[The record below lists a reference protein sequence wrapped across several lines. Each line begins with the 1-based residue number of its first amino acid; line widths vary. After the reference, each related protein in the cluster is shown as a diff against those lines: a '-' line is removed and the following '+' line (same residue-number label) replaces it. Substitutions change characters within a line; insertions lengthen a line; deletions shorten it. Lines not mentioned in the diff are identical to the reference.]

1 MITKESIIGDVLKK
15 YPKSAEIMFRHGL
28 HCIGCHV
35 SAFESIEA
43 GCKVH
48 GMDKKQIDALVKDI
62 NSITRS

>member
-15 YPKSAEIMFRHGL
+15 YPKSAEVMFKHGL

-35 SAFESIEA
+35 SAYESIEN

-48 GMDKKQIDALVKDI
+48 GMADKEIDALVKEI
-62 NSITRS
+62 NKVAKK

>member
-15 YPKSAEIMFRHGL
+15 HPKSADVMFKHGL

-35 SAFESIEA
+35 SAFESIEN

-48 GMDKKQIDALVKDI
+48 GMDEKQIDALVKEI
-62 NSITRS
+62 NKVVKK

>member
-15 YPKSAEIMFRHGL
+15 YPKSAEVMFKHGL

-35 SAFESIEA
+35 SAYESIEN

-48 GMDKKQIDALVKDI
+48 GMDDKQIDALVKEI
-62 NSITRS
+62 NKVAKK

>member
-15 YPKSAEIMFRHGL
+15 YPKSAEVMFKHGL

-35 SAFESIEA
+35 SAYESIEN

-48 GMDKKQIDALVKDI
+48 GMADKEIDALVKEI
-62 NSITRS
+62 NKV

>member
-15 YPKSAEIMFRHGL
+15 YPDAAEVMFKHGL

-35 SAFESIEA
+35 SAFESIEN

-48 GMDKKQIDALVKDI
+48 GMTEKQIDALVKEI
-62 NSITRS
+62 NKAVKK